1 VISPPHLELTLKKK
15 TSLPYR
21 QKGTKTILM
30 IKIPFRIVV
39 VLGRIYRKPD
49 LLSSERSDN
58 IADFRGFVKDFF
70 KNRRAGKRQW
80 KTAKICAMLQ
90 GNPEAEEDRK
100 RKKKK

>member
-1 VISPPHLELTLKKK
+1 
-15 TSLPYR
+15 
-21 QKGTKTILM
+21 M

-70 KNRRAGKRQW
+70 KNHRAGKQQW